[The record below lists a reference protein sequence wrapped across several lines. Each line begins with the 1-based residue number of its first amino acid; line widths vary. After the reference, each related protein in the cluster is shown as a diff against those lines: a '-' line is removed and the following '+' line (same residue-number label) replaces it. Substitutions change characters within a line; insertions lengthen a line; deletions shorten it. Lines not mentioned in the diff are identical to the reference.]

1 MHVADQ
7 IIDTILE
14 AGTDTVF
21 SLSGNQIMKIY
32 DAAFD
37 KDIRIIHTRHEA
49 GAVFMADGYARS
61 SHRTGVALCTA
72 GPGFTNALGP
82 LFSLKLS
89 ESPIVLITGDS
100 PVADDARGGFQ
111 ELDQTAIS
119 AELVKETWRL
129 TNSTNIGSVIRE
141 AIILARSGRHGP
153 VHLAIPEDVLTEP
166 AQPFLF
172 SFDDMTDRIGYAIA
186 ATDLTAITLAL
197 DSFDKPLIVTGA
209 TIAPNRCHDMIKPLS
224 ETHHIPV
231 ISLTS
236 PRGLRD
242 PMQGKL
248 QDVLKSADGIIL
260 MDKDPDFSLG
270 FGSPEIMPASRLVV
284 CAAQSETVSL
294 CNQVFHGNMIWGCSA
309 DPMQTMKALSQA
321 SLRRRSSAWKKSVET
336 LLAKRPDAVTI
347 KDKSAQITQI
357 TPARIMQ
364 GFANC
369 IDPNKPPLVVCDGG
383 EFGQWVQAG
392 LPDPK
397 VMAARTYTNGI
408 SGGIG
413 GALPQAI
420 GIAIANPD
428 QHVVA
433 FMGDGSAGFNLPEIE
448 TARRANLSITFIIG
462 NDYRWGA
469 EVEIQKNR
477 YGEDRVHSCDLDAE
491 TRYDLI
497 AEGFGVNGKLVTAPD
512 QIESAMQ
519 EAFSSHG
526 VSVINIL
533 MTGMA
538 APSF

>member
-172 SFDDMTDRIGYAIA
+172 SFDDMTDRIGYSIA
-186 ATDLTAITLAL
+186 ATDLTA
-197 DSFDKPLIVTGA
+197 
-209 TIAPNRCHDMIKPLS
+209 M
-224 ETHHIPV
+224 
-231 ISLTS
+231 
-236 PRGLRD
+236 PR
-242 PMQGKL
+242 
-248 QDVLKSADGIIL
+248 
-260 MDKDPDFSLG
+260 
-270 FGSPEIMPASRLVV
+270 
-284 CAAQSETVSL
+284 
-294 CNQVFHGNMIWGCSA
+294 
-309 DPMQTMKALSQA
+309 
-321 SLRRRSSAWKKSVET
+321 
-336 LLAKRPDAVTI
+336 
-347 KDKSAQITQI
+347 
-357 TPARIMQ
+357 
-364 GFANC
+364 
-369 IDPNKPPLVVCDGG
+369 
-383 EFGQWVQAG
+383 
-392 LPDPK
+392 
-397 VMAARTYTNGI
+397 RTRT
-408 SGGIG
+408 
-413 GALPQAI
+413 
-420 GIAIANPD
+420 
-428 QHVVA
+428 
-433 FMGDGSAGFNLPEIE
+433 
-448 TARRANLSITFIIG
+448 
-462 NDYRWGA
+462 
-469 EVEIQKNR
+469 
-477 YGEDRVHSCDLDAE
+477 
-491 TRYDLI
+491 
-497 AEGFGVNGKLVTAPD
+497 
-512 QIESAMQ
+512 
-519 EAFSSHG
+519 
-526 VSVINIL
+526 
-533 MTGMA
+533 
-538 APSF
+538 